1 MTQWEIY
8 SLDARN
14 LNYGKMAIF
23 TKELFSKFLIS
34 RDFWVAWGFSLCTVW
49 KTYHSAVQGQ

>member
-23 TKELFSKFLIS
+23 TKELFSKLFTS
-34 RDFWVAWGFSLCTVW
+34 RDFWVARGFSLCVIW
-49 KTYHSAVQGQ
+49 AF